1 MTAMAARTNVRTFST
16 GNPASLGT
24 NDFFTPNGP
33 GSSPATAPSA
43 AGFSA
48 ASAPCQP
55 GYTGVLIRNRNS
67 LTLSKLTILC
77 YYANY

>member
-16 GNPASLGT
+16 GNPASFGT

-43 AGFSA
+43 APA
-48 ASAPCQP
+48 PPASALDQRRASPDLP
-55 GYTGVLIRNRNS
+55 VH
-67 LTLSKLTILC
+67 
-77 YYANY
+77 